1 MVIGFNLLVT
11 MVILCLAYPAFSD
24 LRLLTFFLVMV
35 VICFILLNFYYMGI
49 VKSITS
55 HLSDT
60 PEDREIL
67 ERQFLKAPRRTMAA
81 NVLTVVFFYAPAI
94 PVLYFFF
101 GYTNIYYHLYILLMN
116 VFVFIYLGYNS
127 VAVWYARTYPL
138 GQFAIPVAVQGL
150 GSKIISMVFPTVLL
164 ASVFI
169 MIMLFFTQSGVIKAT
184 IDARIGDSLINV
196 ARLAGDGDGLEG
208 LTLPNAF
215 SEYRGALVTMDGAGT
230 VLSSIEGPSTGA
242 SIRDFIKRGNQAAY
256 LYEGTLEALDNPA
269 GVKEEAITGV
279 YKERKA
285 RYFFR
290 ALGDTGNYAVGIFED
305 EALYADFYRVIFL
318 EALALF
324 IINLAIGFWVY
335 RRLLTVARSIRA
347 IIPALARAAAGDLS
361 VEIRLVKTRDI
372 LENFTRTFVAF
383 KNMVRD
389 FVVKSRDLAEHLR
402 GEAESIST
410 SGERINT
417 LSSQNAAMLGESS
430 GELEEIAG
438 AFTSIAEDAGKQ
450 MSNLADL
457 ERTMNTLDESMKLLA
472 KDAENVIT
480 SMGKVEEGASESS
493 GMVRT
498 AFEGMSK
505 TEELYQGILNIIQLI
520 SEIADQVNLLSLNA
534 SIEAARAGEY
544 GRGFAVVAE
553 EISKLAERTGM
564 SVKEITSLIVRG
576 NEEVKKNMA
585 VITRVRDSYEEIVN
599 NIERTGLIING
610 FIDMIVKRG
619 EDIAE
624 LRRALSGVSD
634 FSGALS
640 GSTDRERER
649 TVSVFKSVEGVS
661 RDASEFA
668 ERSEGLARSS
678 GTLKEMAD
686 SLLEE
691 LRKFT
696 L

>member
-1 MVIGFNLLVT
+1 
-11 MVILCLAYPAFSD
+11 
-24 LRLLTFFLVMV
+24 
-35 VICFILLNFYYMGI
+35 
-49 VKSITS
+49 
-55 HLSDT
+55 
-60 PEDREIL
+60 
-67 ERQFLKAPRRTMAA
+67 MAA
-81 NVLTVVFFYAPAI
+81 NVLTVVLFYAPAI
-94 PVLYFFF
+94 PVLYIFF
-101 GYTNIYYHLYILLMN
+101 GYTNVYYHLFILLMN
-116 VFVFIYLGYNS
+116 VFVFIFLGYNS

-138 GQFAIPVAVQGL
+138 GRFAMPVAVQGL

-169 MIMLFFTQSGVIKAT
+169 MIMLFFMQSGVIKTA
-184 IDARIGDSLINV
+184 IDARISDALLNV
-196 ARLAGDGDGLEG
+196 ARLADDGGGMEG
-208 LTLPNAF
+208 LGLPKAF
-215 SEYRGALVTMDGAGT
+215 SEYEGALVTIDGAGT
-230 VLSSIEGPSTGA
+230 ALSSLAGPPPGA
-242 SIRDFIKRGNQAAY
+242 VIRDFIERGNQAAY
-256 LYEGTLEALDNPA
+256 LYEDTIEALDNPA
-269 GVKEEAITGV
+269 GVKGETVTGV
-279 YKERKA
+279 YQGGKA

-290 ALGDTGNYAVGIFED
+290 ALGNTENYAVGIFD
-305 EALYADFYRVIFL
+305 DQALYNDFYRVIFL

-324 IINLAIGFWVY
+324 IINLAIGSWVY

-347 IIPALARAAAGDLS
+347 IIPALTRAAAGDLS
-361 VEIRLVKTRDI
+361 AEIRLVKTRDI
-372 LENFTRTFVAF
+372 LEDFTRTFVAF

-389 FVVKSRDLAEHLR
+389 FVVKARDMAEHLR
-402 GEAESIST
+402 GEAESISS
-410 SGERINT
+410 SGERIKT

-430 GELEEIAG
+430 GGLEEIAG
-438 AFTSIAEDAGKQ
+438 AFTTIAGDAGKQ

-457 ERTMNTLDESMKLLA
+457 EKTMNTLDESMKLLA
-472 KDAENVIT
+472 KDAENVIA
-480 SMGKVEEGASESS
+480 SMARVEAGASESS

-564 SVKEITSLIVRG
+564 NVKEISDLIVRG
-576 NEEVKKNMA
+576 NEEVKKNMT
-585 VITRVRDSYEEIVN
+585 VITGVRDSYQAIVN
-599 NIERTGLIING
+599 NIEMTGLMISG

-619 EDIAE
+619 DDIAG
-624 LRRALSGVSD
+624 LRKALSGVSD

-649 TVSVFKSVEGVS
+649 TVSVFQSVEGVS
-661 RDASEFA
+661 RDAMEFA

-686 SLLEE
+686 SLLDE